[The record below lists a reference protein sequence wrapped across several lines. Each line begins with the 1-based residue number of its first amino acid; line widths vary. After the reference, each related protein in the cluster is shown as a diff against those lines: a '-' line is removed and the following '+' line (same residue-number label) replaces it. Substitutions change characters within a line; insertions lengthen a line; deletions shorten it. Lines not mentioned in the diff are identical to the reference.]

1 MSYQVLARKWRPRSF
16 REMIGQTHVLKAL
29 INALDNQ
36 RLHHAYL
43 FTGTRGVGKTTI
55 ARIIAKCVNCE
66 IGITSTPCGT
76 CSVCREIDE
85 GRFVDLIE
93 IDAASRTK
101 VEDTRELLD
110 NVQYAPS
117 RGRFKVYLIDE
128 VHMLSSHS
136 FNALLKTLEEP
147 PPYVKFILAT
157 TDPQKLPATILSRCL
172 QFSLK
177 NMTPE
182 RVVEHLTH
190 VLGVENVPFEDD
202 ALWLLGRAADG
213 SMRDAMSLTDQAI
226 AFGEGKV
233 LAADVRAMLGT
244 LDHGQVYGVL
254 QALLEGDARGLLE
267 AVRHLAEQGPDWNG
281 VLAEMLNVLH
291 RVAVAQA
298 LPEAVDNG
306 QGDRDRVLAVAQALP
321 AEDVQFYYQM
331 GLIGRRDLPLAP
343 DPRSGFEMVLL
354 RMLAFRPAGG
364 GEAPPQTL
372 KPLGISQAT
381 VDSSQGVAAPIA
393 APVPQATSMA
403 GAAVP
408 AAGPVAGGNA
418 PASASAATVQAPV
431 TPAQR
436 EEAPVANP
444 AVGDNA
450 PVPAPASAATAQVP
464 VAAAQRQ
471 AAPAASTM
479 TAVDNSVP
487 APAPT
492 SSAPVPA
499 AVSQREVAA
508 AASPVASTDSP
519 ATRAAPA
526 PSPAAVDDPSLPW
539 NSSAAP
545 LQNEPEA
552 YDEPLLETE
561 AEQPMLT
568 PMPAPTPACVV
579 PPAPEREEAPE
590 DEGDAIDSAAPHLQ
604 AIPDDFG
611 PAGMDRDD
619 EPPLDED
626 YYPADIDA
634 SGYSFLDDLA
644 SATPEP
650 VAAPEPLPASQP
662 ASGLA
667 LQWLELF
674 PKLPISGLTASIAAN
689 CSLIAV
695 RGDEWLLHLD
705 PAQSALFNAT
715 QQRRLNDALN
725 QYHGR
730 TIGLKI
736 ELVRPEQETPAQ
748 ASSRRRVER
757 QHDAEAS
764 IQADPFI
771 QQMMQKFGATVRNDT
786 IEPVDVPVSQNG

>member
-16 REMIGQTHVLKAL
+16 REMVGQTHVLKAL

-66 IGITSTPCGT
+66 TGITSTPCGT

-128 VHMLSSHS
+128 VHMLSTHS

-182 RVVEHLTH
+182 RVVEHLSH
-190 VLGVENVPFEDD
+190 VLSVENVPFEDD

-267 AVRHLAEQGPDWNG
+267 AVRQLAEQGPDWNG

-291 RVAVAQA
+291 RVAIAQA

-306 QGDRDRVLAVAQALP
+306 HGDRDRVLALAQALP

-343 DPRSGFEMVLL
+343 DPRGGFEMVLL
-354 RMLAFRPAGG
+354 RMLAFRPADSDD
-364 GEAPPQTL
+364 APRPVL
-372 KPLGISQAT
+372 KTVGISQAT
-381 VDSSQGVAAPIA
+381 AESSPAVAVAVAAPVVA
-393 APVPQATSMA
+393 VVAPL
-403 GAAVP
+403 
-408 AAGPVAGGNA
+408 PV
-418 PASASAATVQAPV
+418 
-431 TPAQR
+431 
-436 EEAPVANP
+436 APVASAP
-444 AVGDNA
+444 EPEPVPVVDVP
-450 PVPAPASAATAQVP
+450 PVPAPE
-464 VAAAQRQ
+464 
-471 AAPAASTM
+471 
-479 TAVDNSVP
+479 P
-487 APAPT
+487 APIAVVTAEEVDLPWNEPKV
-492 SSAPVPA
+492 SAPEPVSEPVP
-499 AVSQREVAA
+499 EVAA
-508 AASPVASTDSP
+508 APVAFAKEAEPTPVSTVEQ
-519 ATRAAPA
+519 APA
-526 PSPAAVDDPSLPW
+526 PYIA
-539 NSSAAP
+539 
-545 LQNEPEA
+545 Q
-552 YDEPLLETE
+552 
-561 AEQPMLT
+561 
-568 PMPAPTPACVV
+568 PAP
-579 PPAPEREEAPE
+579 
-590 DEGDAIDSAAPHLQ
+590 Q
-604 AIPDDFG
+604 DDIG
-611 PAGMDRDD
+611 YSLAGMERDD
-619 EPPLDED
+619 EPPLDDD
-626 YYPADIDA
+626 YDPVDMDSAN
-634 SGYSFLDDLA
+634 YSFLDDLA
-644 SATPEP
+644 SEA
-650 VAAPEPLPASQP
+650 AAPAPAEPELLPASQP
-662 ASGLA
+662 ATGLA
-667 LQWLELF
+667 LDWLELF
-674 PKLPISGLTASIAAN
+674 PKLPISGMTGSIAAN
-689 CSLIAV
+689 CTLVAV
-695 RGDEWLLHLD
+695 EGDHWSLHLD
-705 PAQSALFNAT
+705 PAHSALFNAT

-725 QYHGR
+725 QHHGR
-730 TIGLKI
+730 TLTLDIQLI
-736 ELVRPEQETPAQ
+736 RPEQETPAQ
-748 ASSRRRVER
+748 AAARKRANR
-757 QHDAEAS
+757 QSEAEAS
-764 IQADPFI
+764 IHADPFI
-771 QQMMQKFGATVRNDT
+771 QQMMQQFGAIIRDDT
-786 IEPVDVPVSQNG
+786 IEPVDALVSQSE